1 VRVLAALEKV
11 TLGLFGG
18 TCPCGKFGFGGGRF
32 FEPFFGGC
40 IDKAAFADVSTL
52 VLVDA
57 FQRSAAS
64 GGRVGC
70 LSTLD
75 AIACESLAVSLN
87 AGGTPGG
94 LAARQRSNRGS
105 GGRWT
110 PVGRCQAA
118 AGRSPSGTGCQGL
131 VGVLPRPACRL
142 TTFAYPS

>member
-1 VRVLAALEKV
+1 MRVLTALEKV

-40 IDKAAFADVSTL
+40 RDDGAFANVSTL

-57 FQRSAAS
+57 PRCSAAS
-64 GGRVGC
+64 GGGVGC
-70 LSTLD
+70 LPTLD

-94 LAARQRSNRGS
+94 LAARRRSNRGS
-105 GGRWT
+105 GGKWT
-110 PVGRCQAA
+110 PVGRCRAA
-118 AGRSPSGTGCQGL
+118 AGRSQSGTGCQGL
-131 VGVLPRPACRL
+131 VGVLPRPACQL
-142 TTFAYPS
+142 NTFARPS